1 MDTEIDSTEF
11 TAIVTDACG
20 NSSEKKFTI
29 SKIDAMPPISISS
42 SNIGVNWA
50 KSKVFSFIANDSG
63 IGNVSIAFND
73 VADYKL
79 ANKNDIEYSRDY
91 KFIGDIYTETEAR
104 VFYKD
109 ELGNVSFQTVTIDK
123 IDNTSPTIVNI
134 DIHNNK
140 LLVNSNDVKKDLG
153 EGSGVAKYRYI
164 VSRNKLDN
172 PDVSSGIEVG
182 ISDNFVIDDICNVK
196 YIYVVAEDLVR

>member
-1 MDTEIDSTEF
+1 
-11 TAIVTDACG
+11 
-20 NSSEKKFTI
+20 
-29 SKIDAMPPISISS
+29 MPPISISS
-42 SNIGVNWA
+42 SNIGGDWA

-63 IGNVSIAFND
+63 IGNVSIAFNN
-73 VADYKL
+73 VADYKM

-140 LLVNSNDVKKDLG
+140 LLVNSNDVKEGLG
-153 EGSGVAKYRYI
+153 EGSGVAKYKFI
-164 VSRNKLDN
+164 TSNDKLDN
-172 PDVSSGIEVG
+172 PDVSSGLEVDIDEDFV
-182 ISDNFVIDDICNVK
+182 ISDIANVK
-196 YIYVVAEDLVR
+196 YVYVVAEDLVR